1 MNSSLLREFKEYLE
15 IKKGKIDIKD
25 YYHLTPTISLP
36 LMISENV
43 KLESENIKEIDSK
56 FDNSIEITNDLLENL
71 NVPKHNV
78 NSMKFIFYELIS
90 NIHDHSEFKE
100 AFLMGESIDN
110 NFEFTFLDNGIT
122 IPQSFKN
129 NNFEFEDACDAII
142 KAINGLSTKN
152 ELGYIE
158 RGTGLNNCINII
170 KNGFEGSI
178 LLVSGYGLIHITPK
192 IIESAI
198 LNEKY
203 INGTMI
209 SIKMDLRKNIDFYK
223 YLNQKEYTIN
233 KSVNYE

>member
-25 YYHLTPTISLP
+25 YYPLTPTISLP

-56 FDNSIEITNDLLENL
+56 FDNSIEITNNLLENL

-100 AFLMGESIDN
+100 AYLMGESIEN

-129 NNFEFEDACDAII
+129 NNFEFEDDCDAIL
-142 KAINGLSTKN
+142 KAMNGLSTKN